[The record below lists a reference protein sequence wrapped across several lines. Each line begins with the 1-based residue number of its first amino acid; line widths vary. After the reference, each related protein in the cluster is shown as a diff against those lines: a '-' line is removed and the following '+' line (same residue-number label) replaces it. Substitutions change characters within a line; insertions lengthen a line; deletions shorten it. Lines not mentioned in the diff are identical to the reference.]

1 MTKADAFVDPAGRA
15 SARLYY
21 RQEAQQKTAAIET
34 AELETS
40 NMERSRTTRM
50 TQASTLRLPQNERL
64 DYWDDYNA
72 RTLIGFRC
80 SSLADHG
87 LNATQ
92 SNYTLSCLGIADIR
106 GNEHSVERSPALMRQ
121 FPKHSVFAC
130 CLVEGKG
137 YFVQGGQ
144 CITVSAGETIV
155 YDTRKPYVFGF
166 VSTTRQLLIDLP
178 AGRFASCA
186 GDGADR
192 LPLLLPPLTGV
203 ESMLGTTLRTT
214 ILQFL
219 LEQSECAAPAF
230 EERIQTLLDSML
242 RCRLHGASNSVSSM
256 SYLLTI
262 KQYVADHL
270 GDAELTPDAIA
281 KAVGMSVRHMNRM
294 LAADDTSLSAYIWSQ
309 RIGKAHADLVNPR
322 LHHCSTGEIAFR
334 WGFSSQSHFSR
345 VIHRRF
351 GITPTE
357 LRCVAAGN
365 TRRSELAERV

>member
-1 MTKADAFVDPAGRA
+1 M
-15 SARLYY
+15 
-21 RQEAQQKTAAIET
+21 
-34 AELETS
+34 ELEH
-40 NMERSRTTRM
+40 SRATRM
-50 TQASTLRLPQNERL
+50 TQASTLHLPASERL

-72 RTLIGFRC
+72 QALVGFRC
-80 SSLADHG
+80 SSLSDRG

-92 SNYTLSCLGIADIR
+92 SNYALSCLSIADIR
-106 GNEHSVERSPALMRQ
+106 GNEHSVERGPALTRQ

-178 AGRFASCA
+178 TSRFGSCT
-186 GDGADR
+186 GLDTDC

-203 ESMLGTTLRTT
+203 QSMLGATLRAT

-219 LEQSECAAPAF
+219 LDPSEEASLGF
-230 EERIQTLLDSML
+230 EERAQTLLGSML
-242 RCRLHGASNSVSSM
+242 RCRLHGASSSVSSM
-256 SYLLTI
+256 SYLLSI

-270 GDAELTPDAIA
+270 SDANLTPDAIA
-281 KAVGMSVRHMNRM
+281 KAVGVSIRHINRM
-294 LAADDTSLSAYIWSQ
+294 LVSDDTSLSAYIWSQ
-309 RIGKAHADLVNPR
+309 RIGKAHEDLVNPR

-351 GITPTE
+351 GVTPTE
-357 LRCVAAGN
+357 LRRSAAGRGPAREAVRASS
-365 TRRSELAERV
+365 TIG